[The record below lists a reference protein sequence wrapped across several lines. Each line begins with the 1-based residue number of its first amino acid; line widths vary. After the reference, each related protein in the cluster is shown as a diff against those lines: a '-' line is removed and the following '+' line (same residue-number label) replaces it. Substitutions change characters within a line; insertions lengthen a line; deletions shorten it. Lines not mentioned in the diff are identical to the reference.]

1 MSEDNE
7 VPTDDEST
15 RCSCVAH
22 TEKART
28 GCFACA
34 GSGHYTSTD
43 HRVTCPW
50 CGYVDED
57 TAEINLEDGEE
68 EETECPRCE
77 RSFHLKVTITYTY
90 EARRPKPGS

>member
-1 MSEDNE
+1 
-7 VPTDDEST
+7 
-15 RCSCVAH
+15 
-22 TEKART
+22 
-28 GCFACA
+28 
-34 GSGHYTSTD
+34 
-43 HRVTCPW
+43 
-50 CGYVDED
+50 VDED